1 MSVLFYVPNP
11 KKLFRSRP
19 VFSVGECLKLS
30 GQELEQFTEDETA
43 EDFDPQAFYAT
54 PLSAFECLLFGV
66 YGRSGRGFELSFD
79 EEEQHYVVRV
89 LTPSTADDW
98 QIGLAYLKDLAAELN
113 QPITSEQGE
122 TFTADTIESF
132 DFERDI
138 LFGLETHPVFSGESN
153 DDLPITMYGINRPVA
168 VNAEIIEEIRSA
180 VDPIAE
186 FSRFYR
192 EIQWLDAYSASQM
205 FYQNDE
211 TDEIIGVYVLSHG
224 ATILPYRPM
233 VEFANSSSV
242 SDEDVAR
249 WLLVFAMKVGEHS
262 EMLCEVPYAEAM
274 KRLPADKYRFIDA
287 SHILVEALSE
297 DEIRQLAAENA

>member
-11 KKLFRSRP
+11 KKLFLSRP

-54 PLSAFECLLFGV
+54 PLSAFECLLLGV

-79 EEEQHYVVRV
+79 AEEQHYVVRV

-98 QIGLAYLKDLAAELN
+98 QIALAYLKDLAAELN

-138 LFGLETHPVFSGESN
+138 LFGLETHPGFSEESN
-153 DDLPITMYGINRPVA
+153 DDSPLTMYGINRPVA
-168 VNAEIIEEIRSA
+168 VNAEIMGKIASA
-180 VDPIAE
+180 ADPIAE

-192 EIQWLDAYSASQM
+192 EIQWLDAYSANQM
-205 FYQNDE
+205 FYRDND
-211 TDEIIGVYVLSHG
+211 TDEITGVYVLGSNLP
-224 ATILPYRPM
+224 TILPYRPM
-233 VEFANSSSV
+233 VEFANAGAV
-242 SDEDVAR
+242 SNEDVAR
-249 WLLVFAMKVGEHS
+249 WQLVLTTDSEHFDV
-262 EMLCEVPYAEAM
+262 LYAEAM
-274 KRLPADKYRFIDA
+274 KRLPADKYRFLDA
-287 SHILVEALSE
+287 SYILVEELSE
-297 DEIRQLAAENA
+297 DEIRRLAAENA